1 MRKILI
7 FLLSIWLFGMSCEEA
22 IELSAEEFIKRDRN
36 ATATALASE
45 RAVQI
50 CLAEYGEEHESTI
63 IALNNSGSF
72 FMFAGE
78 PQKALAAYERSLKIL
93 QKGLGKEHKALAK
106 PYHGVAIAQS
116 ALRRYDEAIANFGAA
131 IRCYELGGEKMKKDL
146 MRCYAGFGDTLYKM
160 GDFNGAYVK
169 HAVAFRIYEE
179 VFGAD
184 GVNLLRAKYYAL
196 MAGDLAGL
204 GNKKEALQNC
214 EKALKI
220 ANKILEKSSDKHAKS
235 LKAEVEARIK
245 EL

>member
-169 HAVAFRIYEE
+169 HAVAFRIYEV

-204 GNKKEALQNC
+204 GNKKEALQNY
-214 EKALKI
+214 EKALKV
-220 ANKILEKSSDKHAKS
+220 ANKILEKSKDKHAKS

>member
-7 FLLSIWLFGMSCEEA
+7 FLLPIWLLGTSCEEA
-22 IELSAEEFIKRDRN
+22 IELSAEEFIKPDRN
-36 ATATALASE
+36 ATATALVSE
-45 RAVQI
+45 KAAQI
-50 CLAEYGEEHESTI
+50 CLAEYGEEHENTI

-116 ALRRYDEAIANFGAA
+116 ALGRYDEAIANFGTA
-131 IRCYELGGEKMKKDL
+131 IRCYELGGEKMQKDL
-146 MRCYAGFGDTLYKM
+146 MSCYAGLGDTLYKM

-179 VFGAD
+179 VFGSD
-184 GVNLLRAKYYAL
+184 SVNLLRAKYYAL

-204 GNKKEALQNC
+204 GNKKEALQNY

-220 ANKILEKSSDKHAKS
+220 ANKILEKNGDKHAKS
-235 LKAEVEARIK
+235 LKAELESKIK

>member
-1 MRKILI
+1 
-7 FLLSIWLFGMSCEEA
+7 MSCEEA
-22 IELSAEEFIKRDRN
+22 MQLSIDEFIKPDRDAA
-36 ATATALASE
+36 ATAIAGKKA
-45 RAVQI
+45 AQI
-50 CLAEYGEEHESTI
+50 CMAEYGEEHESTI

-106 PYHGVAIAQS
+106 PYHDVAIAQS
-116 ALRRYDEAIANFGAA
+116 ALGRYDEAIANFGAA
-131 IRCYELGGEKMKKDL
+131 IRCYELGGAKMQKDL
-146 MRCYAGFGDTLYKM
+146 MSCYAGLGDTLYKM

-169 HAVAFRIYEE
+169 HAVAFRICEE

-204 GNKKEALQNC
+204 GNKTEALQNY

-220 ANKILEKSSDKHAKS
+220 ANKILEKNGDKHTKS
-235 LKAEVEARIK
+235 LKAELESKIK

>member
-1 MRKILI
+1 MHKILI
-7 FLLSIWLFGMSCEEA
+7 FLLPIWLFGTSCEEA
-22 IELSAEEFIKRDRN
+22 IELSAEEFIKPDRN

-45 RAVQI
+45 KAVQI
-50 CLAEYGEEHESTI
+50 CLAEYGEEHENTI

-106 PYHGVAIAQS
+106 PYHGLAIAQS
-116 ALRRYDEAIANFGAA
+116 ALGRYDEAIANFGSA
-131 IRCYELGGEKMKKDL
+131 IRCYELGGEKIQKDL
-146 MRCYAGFGDTLYKM
+146 MSCYAGFGDTLYKM

-179 VFGAD
+179 VFGSD
-184 GVNLLRAKYYAL
+184 SVNLLRAKYYAL

-204 GNKKEALQNC
+204 GNKKEALQNY
-214 EKALKI
+214 EKALKV
-220 ANKILEKSSDKHAKS
+220 ANKILEKSKDKHAKS

>member
-1 MRKILI
+1 MHKILI
-7 FLLSIWLFGMSCEEA
+7 FLLPIWLFGTSCEEA
-22 IELSAEEFIKRDRN
+22 IELSAEEFIKPDRN

-45 RAVQI
+45 KAVQI
-50 CLAEYGEEHESTI
+50 CLAEYGEEHENTI

-106 PYHGVAIAQS
+106 PYHGLAIAQS
-116 ALRRYDEAIANFGAA
+116 ALGRYDEAIANFGSA
-131 IRCYELGGEKMKKDL
+131 IRCYELGGEKIQKDL
-146 MRCYAGFGDTLYKM
+146 MSCYAGFGDTLYKM

-169 HAVAFRIYEE
+169 HAVAIRIYEE
-179 VFGAD
+179 VFGSD
-184 GVNLLRAKYYAL
+184 SVNLLRAKYYAL

-204 GNKKEALQNC
+204 GNKKEALQNY
-214 EKALKI
+214 EKALKV
-220 ANKILEKSSDKHAKS
+220 ANKILEKSKDKHAKS

>member
-7 FLLSIWLFGMSCEEA
+7 FLLPIWLFGTSCEEA
-22 IELSAEEFIKRDRN
+22 IELSIEEFIKPDRN

-78 PQKALAAYERSLKIL
+78 PQKALVAYERSLKIL

-106 PYHGVAIAQS
+106 PYHGVASAQS
-116 ALRRYDEAIANFGAA
+116 ALGRYDEAIANFGSA
-131 IRCYELGGEKMKKDL
+131 IRCYEFGGEKMQKDL
-146 MRCYAGFGDTLYKM
+146 MSCYAGLGDTLYKT

-184 GVNLLRAKYYAL
+184 SVNLLRAKYYAL

-204 GNKKEALQNC
+204 GNKTEALQNY
-214 EKALKI
+214 EKALKVV
-220 ANKILEKSSDKHAKS
+220 NKILEKRNDKHAKS
-235 LKAEVEARIK
+235 LKAEVEAKIK

>member
-7 FLLSIWLFGMSCEEA
+7 FLLPIWLFGTSCEEA
-22 IELSAEEFIKRDRN
+22 IELSVEEFIKRDRN

-116 ALRRYDEAIANFGAA
+116 ALGRYDEAIANFGAA
-131 IRCYELGGEKMKKDL
+131 IRCYELGGEKMQKDL
-146 MRCYAGFGDTLYKM
+146 MSCYAGFGDTLYKM

-204 GNKKEALQNC
+204 GNKTEALQNY
-214 EKALKI
+214 EKALKV
-220 ANKILEKSSDKHAKS
+220 ADKILEKSNDKHAKS
-235 LKAEVEARIK
+235 LKAEVEAKMK

>member
-7 FLLSIWLFGMSCEEA
+7 FLLPIWLLGTSCEEA
-22 IELSAEEFIKRDRN
+22 IELSVEEFIKRDRN

-45 RAVQI
+45 KAAQI

-78 PQKALAAYERSLKIL
+78 PQKALEAYERSLKIL

-106 PYHGVAIAQS
+106 PYHGVASAQS
-116 ALRRYDEAIANFGAA
+116 ALGRYDEAIANFGSA
-131 IRCYELGGEKMKKDL
+131 IRCYELGGEKMQKDL
-146 MRCYAGFGDTLYKM
+146 MSCYAGLGDTLYKM

-184 GVNLLRAKYYAL
+184 SVNLLRAKYYAL

-204 GNKKEALQNC
+204 GNKKEALQNY
-214 EKALKI
+214 EKALKV
-220 ANKILEKSSDKHAKS
+220 ANKILEKSKDKHAKS

>member
-204 GNKKEALQNC
+204 GNKKEALQNY
-214 EKALKI
+214 EKALKV
-220 ANKILEKSSDKHAKS
+220 ANKILEKSKDKHAKS

>member
-7 FLLSIWLFGMSCEEA
+7 FLLPIWLFGTSCEEA
-22 IELSAEEFIKRDRN
+22 IELSAEEFIKPDRN

-45 RAVQI
+45 KAVQI

-78 PQKALAAYERSLKIL
+78 PQKALEAYERSLKIL
-93 QKGLGKEHKALAK
+93 QKGFGKEHKALAK
-106 PYHGVAIAQS
+106 PYHGVASAQS
-116 ALRRYDEAIANFGAA
+116 ALGRYDEAIANFGSA
-131 IRCYELGGEKMKKDL
+131 IRCYELGGEKMQKDL
-146 MRCYAGFGDTLYKM
+146 MSCYAGFGDTLYKM

-184 GVNLLRAKYYAL
+184 SVNLLRAKYYAL

-204 GNKKEALQNC
+204 GNKKEALQNY
-214 EKALKI
+214 EKALKV
-220 ANKILEKSSDKHAKS
+220 ANKILEKSNDKHAKS
-235 LKAEVEARIK
+235 LKAEVEAKIK

>member
-1 MRKILI
+1 MRQILI
-7 FLLSIWLFGMSCEEA
+7 FLLPIWLFGTSCEEA
-22 IELSAEEFIKRDRN
+22 IELSAEEFIKPDRN

-45 RAVQI
+45 KAVQI

-78 PQKALAAYERSLKIL
+78 PQKAFAAYERSLKIL

-116 ALRRYDEAIANFGAA
+116 ALGRYDEAIANFGAA
-131 IRCYELGGEKMKKDL
+131 IRCYELGGEKMQKDL
-146 MRCYAGFGDTLYKM
+146 MSCYAGFGDTLYKM

-179 VFGAD
+179 LFGTD

-204 GNKKEALQNC
+204 GNKKEALQNY
-214 EKALKI
+214 EKALKV
-220 ANKILEKSSDKHAKS
+220 ANKILEKRNDKHAKS
-235 LKAEVEARIK
+235 LKAEVEAKIK

>member
-7 FLLSIWLFGMSCEEA
+7 FLLPIWLFGTSCEEA

-45 RAVQI
+45 KAAQI
-50 CLAEYGEEHESTI
+50 CLAEYGEEHENTI

-78 PQKALAAYERSLKIL
+78 LQKALAAYERSLKIL

-106 PYHGVAIAQS
+106 SYHGVAIAQS
-116 ALRRYDEAIANFGAA
+116 ALGRYDEAIANFGAA
-131 IRCYELGGEKMKKDL
+131 IRCYELGGKKMQKDL
-146 MRCYAGFGDTLYKM
+146 MSCCAGFGDTLYKM

-169 HAVAFRIYEE
+169 HAVAFGICEE
-179 VFGAD
+179 VFGTD

-204 GNKKEALQNC
+204 GNKKEALQNY

-220 ANKILEKSSDKHAKS
+220 ANKILEKNGDKHAKS
-235 LKAEVEARIK
+235 LKAELESKIK

>member
-7 FLLSIWLFGMSCEEA
+7 FLLPIWLLGTSCEEA
-22 IELSAEEFIKRDRN
+22 IELSAEEFIKPDRN

-45 RAVQI
+45 KAVQI

-116 ALRRYDEAIANFGAA
+116 ALGRYDEAIANFGAA
-131 IRCYELGGEKMKKDL
+131 IRCYELGGEKMQKDL
-146 MRCYAGFGDTLYKM
+146 MSCYAGFGDTLYKM

-179 VFGAD
+179 VFGTD
-184 GVNLLRAKYYAL
+184 SVNLLRAKYYAL

-204 GNKKEALQNC
+204 GNKTEALQNY
-214 EKALKI
+214 EKALKV
-220 ANKILEKSSDKHAKS
+220 ADKILEKSNDKHAKS
-235 LKAEVEARIK
+235 LKAEVEAKIK

>member
-7 FLLSIWLFGMSCEEA
+7 FLLPIWLLGTSCEEA
-22 IELSAEEFIKRDRN
+22 IELSAEEFIKPDRN

-45 RAVQI
+45 KAVQI

-106 PYHGVAIAQS
+106 PYYGVAIAQS
-116 ALRRYDEAIANFGAA
+116 ALGRYDEAIANFGAA
-131 IRCYELGGEKMKKDL
+131 IRCYELGGEKMQKDL
-146 MRCYAGFGDTLYKM
+146 MSCYAGFGDTLYKM

-179 VFGAD
+179 VFGTD
-184 GVNLLRAKYYAL
+184 SVNLLRAKYYAL

-204 GNKKEALQNC
+204 GNKTEALQNY
-214 EKALKI
+214 EKALKV
-220 ANKILEKSSDKHAKS
+220 ADKILEKSNDKHAKS
-235 LKAEVEARIK
+235 LKAEVEAKIK